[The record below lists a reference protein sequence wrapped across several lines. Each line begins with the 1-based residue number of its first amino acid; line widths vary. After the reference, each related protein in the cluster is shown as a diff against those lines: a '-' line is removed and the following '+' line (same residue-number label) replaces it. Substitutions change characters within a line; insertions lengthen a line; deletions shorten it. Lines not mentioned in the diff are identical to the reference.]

1 MKYIKFF
8 FLSLVALLTMSCD
21 KGPDLELT
29 VQRFPEAA
37 FYSGELTQLVGQE
50 QSTLPAHVEMNRLD
64 NGGYSLSIAADNPGI
79 EDDHQY
85 ILFKEIDGEMLCDT
99 LKFEHENIVGKFNL
113 TECTF
118 ASLDAELSKDRA
130 KVTLDFGNDKVWTCD
145 IESEEIKLE

>member
-1 MKYIKFF
+1 MKHIKFL
-8 FLSLVALLTMSCD
+8 FLSFVAVIAMSCD

-37 FYSGELTQLVGQE
+37 FYSGELTQQVGEE
-50 QSTLPAHVEMNRLD
+50 QSVCTTYVELNKLHS
-64 NGGYSLSIAADNPGI
+64 GGYSFSIAVDSEENG
-79 EDDHQY
+79 QY
-85 ILFKEIDGEMLCDT
+85 VLFKEVDGEMNSDMLT
-99 LKFEHENIVGKFNL
+99 LVHENIVGKLNL

-130 KVTLDFGNDKVWTCD
+130 KITLDFGNDKVWTCD

>member
-79 EDDHQY
+79 
-85 ILFKEIDGEMLCDT
+85 
-99 LKFEHENIVGKFNL
+99 
-113 TECTF
+113 
-118 ASLDAELSKDRA
+118 
-130 KVTLDFGNDKVWTCD
+130 
-145 IESEEIKLE
+145 

>member
-1 MKYIKFF
+1 MKHIKFL
-8 FLSLVALLTMSCD
+8 FLSFVAVIAMSCD

-37 FYSGELTQLVGQE
+37 FYSGELTQQVGEE
-50 QSTLPAHVEMNRLD
+50 QSVYTTYVELNKLHS
-64 NGGYSLSIAADNPGI
+64 GGYSFSIAVDSEENW
-79 EDDHQY
+79 QY
-85 ILFKEIDGEMLCDT
+85 VLFKEVDGEMNSDMLT
-99 LKFEHENIVGKFNL
+99 LVHENIVGKLNL

-130 KVTLDFGNDKVWTCD
+130 KITLDFGNDKVWTCD